1 MSVRVE
7 WHWRG
12 NVMNQPKVKQF
23 STEQSNIE
31 EEIVVDKV
39 ETTTNLGTKRRI
51 YRLHYLKDLVTSAN
65 PKR

>member
-1 MSVRVE
+1 
-7 WHWRG
+7 
-12 NVMNQPKVKQF
+12 MNQPKVVQF
-23 STEQSNIE
+23 SIEQSNTE
-31 EEIVVDKV
+31 EEIAVDKV

>member
-1 MSVRVE
+1 
-7 WHWRG
+7 
-12 NVMNQPKVKQF
+12 MNQPKVKQF

-39 ETTTNLGTKRRI
+39 ETTTNLRTKRRI